1 VCAALQDFDVSE
13 LLLDM
18 QHYLEDL
25 EIDGTQALCRT
36 ELLRTMGT
44 ILHQLCKSTDILN
57 FCHVLLQARPLSC
70 SVL

>member
-1 VCAALQDFDVSE
+1 VSE

-25 EIDGTQALCRT
+25 EIDGTLALCRPG
-36 ELLRTMGT
+36 LRAIEPSCTSSARAQT
-44 ILHQLCKSTDILN
+44 SSTSATLP
-57 FCHVLLQARPLSC
+57 QARPLSC